1 MSRRVQLMDD
11 GQRAVAAAI
20 ATLVDGNPFLPEW
33 RAAQR
38 VALGPR
44 FVAVGDVWHAE
55 ADRDAIDPNAARI
68 GAMAEALVPTFRDR
82 WARGATASAEDRRR
96 YDAVVSYLL
105 FYRYADHWWR
115 LIDAPHERT
124 RKVPFYARFAR
135 DAAALLDVESGGGR
149 GPVDTA
155 QLFAWGFQ
163 VRRAFHHTFRQL
175 YGGSMPAA
183 RLRAEVWRS
192 IFTHD
197 GPRYR
202 RALVARMG
210 DIPTLI
216 TGESGTGKE
225 LVARAIALS
234 RWIPFDAKTQTFAG
248 DHRALSAVSLSA
260 LSPTLIESELFGHRR
275 GAFTGAVEDRAGFL
289 ETCGPLGALFLDEIG
304 ELDPGIQ
311 VKLLRV
317 FQTRAF
323 QRIGEARER
332 TFTGKIIAATN
343 RDLADEM
350 RAGRFRAD
358 LYYRL
363 AADVIRTPSLREQL
377 ADRPED
383 LRNLVLVL
391 AKRIAGADEAETLA
405 TEVERVVVA
414 DLGVDYAWPGNIRE
428 LEQCV
433 RSVLV
438 RGAYRP
444 AAVAPHPERE
454 DDALFAAMRGAALTA
469 EEVVRRYCALA
480 YARFGSYQETARR
493 LALDR
498 RTVKAKVAARRSADR
513 DAPPGD

>member
-1 MSRRVQLMDD
+1 MSTGVQLMDD
-11 GQRAVAAAI
+11 GQRTVADAI
-20 ATLVDGNPFLPEW
+20 ATLVDGNPFLPDW
-33 RAAQR
+33 REAER
-38 VALGPR
+38 TALGGR
-44 FVAVGDVWHAE
+44 FVPVGEVWHAE
-55 ADRDAIDPNAARI
+55 ADREADDPNAARL
-68 GAMAEALVPTFRDR
+68 GELVETLIPVFRER
-82 WARGATASAEDRRR
+82 LARGANVSADDRRR
-96 YDAVVSYLL
+96 YEAVGSYLL
-105 FYRYADHWWR
+105 FYRYADDWWR
-115 LIDAPHERT
+115 LLDVPHERG

-135 DAAALLDVESGGGR
+135 DAADLLDVASGDGR
-149 GPVDTA
+149 APVDTA
-155 QLFAWGFQ
+155 RLFAWGFQ

-175 YGGSMPAA
+175 YGGSRPAA

-234 RWIPFDAKTQTFAG
+234 RWIPFDPKTQTFAD
-248 DHRALSAVSLSA
+248 DHRAFSAVSLAA

-275 GAFTGAVEDRAGFL
+275 GSFTGAVEDRAGFL

-317 FQTRAF
+317 FQTRSF

-332 TFTGKIIAATN
+332 SFGGKIIAATN
-343 RDLADEM
+343 RDLAEEM
-350 RAGRFRAD
+350 QSGRFRAD

-363 AADVIRTPSLREQL
+363 AADVVRTPPLREQL

-391 AKRIAGADEAETLA
+391 AKRIAGADEAETVA
-405 TEVERVVVA
+405 TEVERFVVER
-414 DLGVDYAWPGNIRE
+414 LGLDYAWPGNIRE

-438 RGAYRP
+438 RGEYRP
-444 AAVAPHPERE
+444 AAVAPHHEGE
-454 DDALFAAMRGAALTA
+454 DDALFAAMRGVALTA
-469 EEVVRRYCALA
+469 EEVVRGYCALA
-480 YARFGSYQETARR
+480 YGRLGSYQETARR

-498 RTVKAKVAARRSADR
+498 RTVKAKVAASRSTTR